1 MSKFRITGQLV
12 ALFCIVILIAVLLY
26 TTLTI
31 QSVNSNSEDL
41 TITELTKLV
50 DLTKNDWREGNAVS
64 SSLQEHIYSINGVVN
79 SSLGSG
85 DTYTYNFS
93 DSDEIAKII
102 ENRNGDERGL
112 SEFMRSLNLHKGTS
126 GQLTPSQNRY
136 GLYIAYATSESF
148 KENDT
153 DTDTYYY
160 VIFFAT
166 EDTAQ
171 ASFKNNMTLG
181 MCLSFVIAFSVSV
194 IVLLAWSK
202 RHVSRIKKL
211 QNHILLLQDTNYKDS
226 YLDLGNDEIAELSE
240 AIERM
245 REQILKNEETK
256 QEMLQNVSHDFK
268 TPIAVIKSYAEAM
281 QDGHMMEKGPDVIIN
296 QANILANKTRQLITY
311 NKLEYLTKDKEFED
325 VNMKRL
331 IESVVSNTCVNTTLD
346 INLDLKQGVYFK
358 GYADNYQIV
367 IENILDNA
375 LRYAKSRVDI
385 KLDNDYIEIFN
396 DGEPLDEKFITQG
409 FKAYEKGSKGKF
421 GLGMSIV
428 VKTLNFFDYKLI
440 AENKNDGVLFKIV
453 KK

>member
-12 ALFCIVILIAVLLY
+12 ALFSIVILIAVLLY

-41 TITELTKLV
+41 TITELTKLI

-64 SSLQEHIYSINGVVN
+64 SSLQEHIYSINGEVN
-79 SSLGSG
+79 SNITSG

-102 ENRNGDERGL
+102 ENRNGAERGL

-126 GQLTPSQNRY
+126 GQLSPSQNRY
-136 GLYIAYATSESF
+136 GLYIAYATSDPLMDSAS
-148 KENDT
+148 
-153 DTDTYYY
+153 DTYYY

-171 ASFKNNMTLG
+171 ASFKNNMILG

-211 QNHILLLQDTNYKDS
+211 QAHILLLQETNYKDS

-245 REQILKNEETK
+245 REQILKNDETK

-281 QDGHMMEKGPDVIIN
+281 QDGHMMDKGPDVIIN
-296 QANILANKTRQLITY
+296 QANILSNKTRQLITY

-331 IESVVSNTCVNTTLD
+331 IESVVSNTCVDTNLY
-346 INLDLKQGVYFK
+346 INLNLKQGVYFK

-375 LRYAKSRVDI
+375 KRYAKTKIDI
-385 KLDNDYIEIFN
+385 TLGDDYIEIFN
-396 DGEPLDEKFITQG
+396 DGEPIDEKFINQG

-428 VKTLNFFDYKLI
+428 VKTLNFFDYKLTV
-440 AENKNDGVLFKIV
+440 ENKDNGVLFKII

>member
-12 ALFCIVILIAVLLY
+12 ALFSIVILIAVLLY

-79 SSLGSG
+79 SNITSG

-93 DSDEIAKII
+93 DADEIAKIL

-136 GLYIAYATSESF
+136 GLYIAYATSDPIMDSS
-148 KENDT
+148 
-153 DTDTYYY
+153 TDTYYY

-181 MCLSFVIAFSVSV
+181 MCLSFIIAFSVSV

-211 QNHILLLQDTNYKDS
+211 QAHILLLQETNYKDS

-240 AIERM
+240 AIEKM
-245 REQILKNEETK
+245 REQILKNDETK

-281 QDGHMMEKGPDVIIN
+281 QDGHMMDKGPDVIIN
-296 QANILANKTRQLITY
+296 QANILSNKTRQLITY

-331 IESVVSNTCVNTTLD
+331 IESVVSNTCVDTNLS
-346 INLDLKQGVYFK
+346 INLNLKQGVYFK

-375 LRYAKSRVDI
+375 KRYAKTKIDI
-385 KLDNDYIEIFN
+385 TLGDDYIEIFN
-396 DGEPLDEKFITQG
+396 DGEPIDERFINQG

-428 VKTLNFFDYKLI
+428 VKTLNFFDYKLTV
-440 AENKNDGVLFKIV
+440 ENKENGVLFKII

>member
-12 ALFCIVILIAVLLY
+12 ALFSIVILIAVLLY

-79 SSLGSG
+79 SNITSG

-93 DSDEIAKII
+93 DADEIAKIL

-136 GLYIAYATSESF
+136 GLYIAYATSDPIMDSS
-148 KENDT
+148 
-153 DTDTYYY
+153 TDTYYY

-181 MCLSFVIAFSVSV
+181 MCLSFIIAFSVSV

-211 QNHILLLQDTNYKDS
+211 QAHILLLQETNYKDS

-240 AIERM
+240 AIEKM
-245 REQILKNEETK
+245 REQILKNDETK

-281 QDGHMMEKGPDVIIN
+281 QDGHMMDKGPDVIIN
-296 QANILANKTRQLITY
+296 QANILSNKTRQLITY

-331 IESVVSNTCVNTTLD
+331 IESVVSNTCVDTNLS
-346 INLDLKQGVYFK
+346 INLNLKQGVYFK

-375 LRYAKSRVDI
+375 KRYAKTKIDI
-385 KLDNDYIEIFN
+385 TLGDDYIEIFN
-396 DGEPLDEKFITQG
+396 DGEPIDEKFINQG

-428 VKTLNFFDYKLI
+428 VKTLNFFDYKLTV
-440 AENKNDGVLFKIV
+440 ENKENGVLFKII

>member
-12 ALFCIVILIAVLLY
+12 ALFSIVILIAVLLY

-79 SSLGSG
+79 SNITSG

-93 DSDEIAKII
+93 DADEIAKIL

-136 GLYIAYATSESF
+136 GLYIAYATSDPIMDSS
-148 KENDT
+148 
-153 DTDTYYY
+153 TDTYYY

-181 MCLSFVIAFSVSV
+181 MCLSFIIAFSVSV

-211 QNHILLLQDTNYKDS
+211 QAHILLLQETNYKDS

-240 AIERM
+240 AIEKM
-245 REQILKNEETK
+245 REQILKNDETK

-281 QDGHMMEKGPDVIIN
+281 QDGHMMDKGPDVIIN
-296 QANILANKTRQLITY
+296 QANILSNKTRQLITY

-331 IESVVSNTCVNTTLD
+331 IESVVFNTCVDTNLS
-346 INLDLKQGVYFK
+346 INLNLKQGVYFK

-375 LRYAKSRVDI
+375 KRYAKTKIDI
-385 KLDNDYIEIFN
+385 TLGDDYIEIFN
-396 DGEPLDEKFITQG
+396 DGEPIDEKFINQG

-428 VKTLNFFDYKLI
+428 VKTLNFFDYKLTV
-440 AENKNDGVLFKIV
+440 ENKENGVLFKII